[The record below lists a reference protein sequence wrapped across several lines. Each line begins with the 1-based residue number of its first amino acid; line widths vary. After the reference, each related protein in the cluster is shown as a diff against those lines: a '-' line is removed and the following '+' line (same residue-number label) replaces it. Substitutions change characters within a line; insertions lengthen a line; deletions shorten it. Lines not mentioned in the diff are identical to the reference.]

1 MSIDNTH
8 KKVSV
13 ILPNYNHAPYLKLR
27 IDSILEQTYPNLELI
42 ILDDFSTDNSKEIIE
57 KYRNN
62 ARVKL
67 IEYNEKN
74 SGSTFVQW
82 RKGIEIA
89 EGDYIWIAESDDYA
103 EIHFLEKT
111 VVQLEETGAS
121 HCFSMSYYIDEN
133 NEITKEKEEVIEDK
147 LTSDFYDFTSNI
159 MLYGC
164 LIYNASMVIFRKDVV
179 KDLDWDLI
187 SSFKLC
193 GDWLFWN
200 MTILNGK
207 SCVTEVKERLNYH
220 RRHSSNTSSR
230 KEVEGYTCLEGYTV
244 SKKTFERLG
253 LKNNREFYIR
263 WYNKWQIY
271 KHEYSFSGETNKN
284 ILKMF
289 LKKQPRIAFY
299 ELKRLLA
306 RMLGLKATVYI
317 DPVNR

>member
-1 MSIDNTH
+1 MNIDNTL

-42 ILDDFSTDNSKEIIE
+42 ILDDFSTDNSKDVIE
-57 KYRNN
+57 SYRNN
-62 ARVKL
+62 PKVKL
-67 IEYNEKN
+67 IDYNITN
-74 SGSTFVQW
+74 SGSTFIQW

-103 EIHFLEKT
+103 DIHFLEKT
-111 VVQLEETGAS
+111 VAQLEECGAS

-133 NEITKEKEEVIEDK
+133 NNITKEKEEVIEGQK
-147 LTSDFYDFTSNI
+147 TCNYQDFTTNT

-164 LIYNASMVIFRKDVV
+164 LIYNASMVIFRKEVV
-179 KDLDWDLI
+179 ANLDWNLI
-187 SSFKLC
+187 TSFKLC
-193 GDWLFWN
+193 GDWYFWN

-207 SCVTEVKERLNYH
+207 SSVSEVKKPLNYH

-230 KEVEGYTCLEGYTV
+230 KEVEGYTFLEGYTV
-244 SKKTFERLG
+244 SKRTFERLG
-253 LKNNREFYIR
+253 LKNRKEFYIR

-284 ILKMF
+284 IFWMF
-289 LKKQPRIAFY
+289 FKKQPQIAYY
-299 ELKRLLA
+299 ELKRLVA
-306 RMLGLKATVYI
+306 RKLGLQPTVYI
-317 DPVNR
+317 DPVKR